1 MSFWSGIAS
10 FFSGSGA
17 MKSIEN
23 VATEWIETDKEKAE
37 ARTVMIK
44 ALDPN
49 GAMRRQLSRDV
60 TQLYKIYVV
69 VTLVLITLEFFGI
82 GAVTAPVEGSFSVS
96 SATDKI
102 KELFVPI
109 TSLFGVIVTA
119 SFGVNYANVR
129 SESKK

>member
-23 VATEWIETDKEKAE
+23 VATEWIETGKEQAE
-37 ARTVMIK
+37 AKTVMIK

-69 VTLVLITLEFFGI
+69 TLLALIVLEFFGV
-82 GAVTAPVEGSFSVS
+82 GELVGTELQYKA
-96 SATDKI
+96 ATQKLTD
-102 KELFVPI
+102 LFMPI

-129 SESKK
+129 SEGKK